1 MAPLILLSCG
11 LNAEGTAYTGPLS
24 YVQAIAAAGGYAL
37 VVPPNRQSD
46 AELERLCNLAD
57 AILLPGGIDMD
68 PRHFGQEVHLRNGS
82 FHPDVDAV
90 DLYLARYA
98 LRTKKTVLGICR
110 GCQVLAVAAGGS
122 LYQDLPNQWRQSE
135 LIQHRQQAPR
145 WHGTH
150 QIKVAP
156 NSLLQRIL
164 QVDSLYVNSFHHQA
178 VAQPPIQ
185 AVVSARSN
193 DGVVEAIEFPGHPFA
208 LGVQWHP
215 EGMVERDPLQRQIFT
230 AFIAAAANR

>member
-24 YVQAIAAAGGYAL
+24 YIQAIAAAGGHAI

-57 AILLPGGIDMD
+57 GIVLPGGIDLD
-68 PRHFGQEVHLRNGS
+68 PAFFGQEVHLRNGAI
-82 FHPDVDAV
+82 HPDIDAV
-90 DLYLARYA
+90 DMCLARYA
-98 LRTKKTVLGICR
+98 LRAKKAVLGICR

-122 LYQDLPNQWRQSE
+122 LYQDLPSQWRQTE

-150 QIKVAP
+150 RITVTP

-164 QVDSLYVNSFHHQA
+164 QMDNLYVNSFHHQA
-178 VAQPPIQ
+178 VDRLPVESI
-185 AVVSARSN
+185 VSARSS
-193 DGVVEAIEFPGHPFA
+193 DGVVEAFELSGHPFA

-215 EGMVERDPLQRQIFT
+215 EGMVERDPVQRRIFT
-230 AFIAAAANR
+230 AFIAAATN

>member
-11 LNAEGTAYTGPLS
+11 LNAEGAAYTGPLS
-24 YVQAIAAAGGYAL
+24 YVHAIASAGGHVV
-37 VVPPNRQSD
+37 VVPPHGQSD
-46 AELERLCNLAD
+46 DELERLCGMAD
-57 AILLPGGIDMD
+57 AVLLPGGIDLD
-68 PRHFGQEVHLRNGS
+68 PVHFGQEVHLRNGS

-98 LRTKKTVLGICR
+98 LRAKKAVLGICR

-122 LYQDLPNQWRQSE
+122 LYQDLPSQWRQSE

-150 QIKVAP
+150 QVTVTP

-164 QVDSLYVNSFHHQA
+164 QIDNLYVNSFHHQA
-178 VAQPPIQ
+178 VAELP
-185 AVVSARSN
+185 ARATVGARSN
-193 DGVVEAIEFPGHPFA
+193 DGVVEAIEFTDHPFA
-208 LGVQWHP
+208 LGIQWHP
-215 EGMVERDPLQRQIFT
+215 EGMVERDPLHRRIFT
-230 AFIAAAANR
+230 AFIAAATS